1 MTAQELLGLSIP
13 GKKHELVDG
22 IVVEMEPPGA
32 EHGWVANRLAV
43 RLTAHVDGH
52 ELGVV
57 LGEVGFLLRSDPDRV
72 LAPDVAFIARD
83 RVACRPLTAAYW
95 PGAPDLAVEVVSP
108 RDRWIDVERK
118 ASMWLEAGTGA
129 VLVVDPPLRTAIV
142 LRAPDRVAR
151 HRPGDRVELSDVV
164 PGWRPLLDDLLI

>member
-1 MTAQELLGLSIP
+1 MTAEELLGLSIP

-43 RLTAHVDGH
+43 GLTAHVDGH

-83 RVACRPLTAAYW
+83 RVARRPLTDKYW
-95 PGAPDLAVEVVSP
+95 PGAPDLAVEIVSP
-108 RDRWIDVERK
+108 SDRWTDIECK
-118 ASMWLEAGTGA
+118 ASMWLEADTGA
-129 VLVVDPPLRTAIV
+129 VLVIDPPLRSATV
-142 LRAPDRVAR
+142 FRAQDKVAR
-151 HRPGDRVELSDVV
+151 HRAGDRVELSDVV
-164 PGWRPLLDDLLI
+164 PGWRPLLDDLLG